1 MVITEASG
9 HVVVKYC
16 IHKDGQ
22 WSTQATRVAVEE
34 SWDDTT
40 QKVIVKAVVVDGSI
54 ITKEGKNSLA
64 VGNADDDIQCEL
76 KSAWD

>member
-1 MVITEASG
+1 
-9 HVVVKYC
+9 
-16 IHKDGQ
+16 
-22 WSTQATRVAVEE
+22 VAVEE

-40 QKVIVKAVVVDGSI
+40 QKVIVKAVIVDGSI

-64 VGNADDDIQCEL
+64 VGNADDDVQCEL